1 METTKTAWKPST
13 LIAPVP
19 PAIVTCGDMENSN
32 IITIA
37 WTGIINTIPPM
48 TYISVRPERHS
59 YDMIKNSGEFVINL
73 PSKNI
78 VRAIDW
84 CGVRSGAKYDKFTEM
99 NLTKEPVTH
108 LACPAIKESPLNL
121 ECRVKDIVKLGSHDM
136 FIADIVGLNVEESL
150 LDEKGKLC
158 LDKANLVAFAHGEYF
173 ELGKSLGTF
182 GYSVRK
188 SNPKTQPKTKL
199 SNNSKQASNSN
210 NSKQASN
217 SNQTKDKA
225 RTRTKNKSKSKNK
238 KGGSKNVNKK

>member
-1 METTKTAWKPST
+1 MKTSWKAST
-13 LIAPVP
+13 LLGPIP

-59 YDMIKNSGEFVINL
+59 YNMIKDSGEFVINL

-78 VRAIDW
+78 VKAIDW
-84 CGVRSGAKYDKFTEM
+84 CGVRSGAKYDKFKEM

-108 LACPAIKESPLNL
+108 LSCPAIKESPLNL
-121 ECRVKDIVKLGSHDM
+121 ECRVKEIIKLGSHDM

-150 LDEKGKLC
+150 LDEKDKLC

-188 SNPKTQPKTKL
+188 STNKPNKPKPKT
-199 SNNSKQASNSN
+199 NNSQNQNQASNS
-210 NSKQASN
+210 Q
-217 SNQTKDKA
+217 SNQKITA
-225 RTRTKNKSKSKNK
+225 NKSKSKSKSKNKNK